1 MNLKA
6 EVITI
11 KTLIE
16 IFDMCQVENAIAG
29 LKFNPERIVYVGF
42 KNVMSNKKTTAL
54 KDFLENKGVTSEII
68 FEKIEDYEY
77 SLVVE
82 KLNSIIETY
91 PDCYID
97 LTGGKDIVLTAA
109 GAVSNARNV
118 PMFQF
123 NVRSE
128 KFINV
133 FGCEDVL
140 NTKTSFMTINEAMEL
155 NGCLVLDNEKEDVKW
170 DFNDDFKKDISKM
183 WDILKVHCGSWNKQ
197 ANTFELLEKKGKVEN
212 GITSDEE
219 IYIDQRIIESLKK
232 AGLIYDYEKREKYIT
247 FKYKNS
253 QIRKCLTKAGNIL
266 ELYCYLILR
275 EIKEENSGYYDDVDQ
290 SIYIDWDG
298 IVHSDK
304 DPKYKDTKNEV
315 DIMVTRD
322 LIPIFISCKNGEVHK
337 EALYE
342 LDTISKKFGG
352 KYGKKYLLATYLS
365 SDKESVK
372 YLKQRAKDMNITLI
386 DNLNTKTRKEIKDK
400 FIKSIK

>member
-1 MNLKA
+1 MKKMLSLTLCLLMVMGIFVGCSELPEGLNGATIDIYLTEPIYDLDPARAYDDASLMK
-6 EVITI
+6 VIP
-11 KTLIE
+11 LLFE
-16 IFDMCQVENAIAG
+16 
-29 LKFNPERIVYVGF
+29 
-42 KNVMSNKKTTAL
+42 
-54 KDFLENKGVTSEII
+54 GVT
-68 FEKIEDYEY
+68 
-77 SLVVE
+77 
-82 KLNSIIETY
+82 
-91 PDCYID
+91 
-97 LTGGKDIVLTAA
+97 
-109 GAVSNARNV
+109 R
-118 PMFQF
+118 
-123 NVRSE
+123 
-128 KFINV
+128 
-133 FGCEDVL
+133 
-140 NTKTSFMTINEAMEL
+140 INE
-155 NGCLVLDNEKEDVKW
+155 
-170 DFNDDFKKDISKM
+170 
-183 WDILKVHCGSWNKQ
+183 
-197 ANTFELLEKKGKVEN
+197 KGKVEN

>member
-1 MNLKA
+1 MIK
-6 EVITI
+6 I

-16 IFDMCQVENAIAG
+16 IFDVCQVENAISG
-29 LKFNPERIVYVGF
+29 LKFNPERIIYVGF

-54 KDFLENKGVTSEII
+54 KNFLENKGVTSEII
-68 FEKIEDYEY
+68 FEKIEEYEY
-77 SLVVE
+77 DLVLE
-82 KLNSIIETY
+82 KLNYIVDTY

-109 GAVSNARNV
+109 GAVSNSKNI

-133 FGCEDVL
+133 FGCEGIL
-140 NTKTSFMTINEAMEL
+140 NTQTAVMSIKEAMEL

-170 DFNDDFKKDISKM
+170 DFSEEFKKDVSKM
-183 WDILKVHCGSWNKQ
+183 WNILKVHCGSWNRQ
-197 ANTFELLEKKGKVEN
+197 VNAFELLESMGNVEK
-212 GITSDEE
+212 GITLEE
-219 IYIDQRIIESLKK
+219 ELYINERIVDSLQKS
-232 AGLIYDYEKREKYIT
+232 GLIFDYEKREDYIT
-247 FKYKNS
+247 FKYKNP
-253 QIRKCLTKAGNIL
+253 QIRKCLIKAGNVL
-266 ELYCYLILR
+266 ELYAYLILR
-275 EIKEENSGYYDDVDQ
+275 EIQEENSGYYDDIDQ
-290 SIYIDWDG
+290 SVYIDWDG
-298 IVHSDK
+298 IIHSDK
-304 DPKYKDTKNEV
+304 DPKNKDTKNEV
-315 DIMVTRD
+315 DIMVMRD

-342 LDTISKKFGG
+342 LDTIAKKFGG

-386 DNLNTKTRKEIKDK
+386 DNLNSKTRKEIKEK
-400 FIKSIK
+400 FISSIK